1 MINLIIIF
9 VLSSMIF
16 IINSTS
22 VAIVKTN
29 DEQLEDIFEKK
40 KKSAALIKKVSSYY
54 RRFQTLTNISI
65 YFMSF
70 LNAFL
75 LFNLSQDNLFNA
87 SIYIFGYFFIYV
99 LVLNHTARRIG
110 LKYVERVA
118 TNFIGL
124 YFIIFKLFYP
134 ITVTTY
140 FMSRLIAKL
149 FGLNENLTDKEMAE
163 EQIRTLVNESTET
176 GVLDEEESEMIQ
188 NVFEFDNT
196 EVHEVMTHRTDIKG
210 FDIKMSEKEIME
222 IFSKEPY
229 TRYPVY
235 KDNLDTI
242 LGTVHLKDFLPY
254 MLGKRKKINLKSLM
268 RKPYFIPESK
278 KINDLMKEMQMTKN
292 HIAIILDEYGGTSGL
307 VTFENVIEEL
317 IGDVSDEFDN
327 EEIEIYKI
335 GKNLYHVLGS
345 TNLYD
350 VEEEL
355 EISLNDNESDTI
367 AGFIL
372 NHIGHLPKDD
382 EVVSF
387 EYKNLLFKVLQI
399 EDRTIEK
406 VSIQKLEEEKKVE

>member
-29 DEQLEDIFEKK
+29 NEQLEDIFEIK
-40 KKSAALIKKVSSYY
+40 KKSAVLIKKVSTYY

-70 LNAFL
+70 VNAFL
-75 LFNLSQDNLFNA
+75 ILNLSQDNLFNA
-87 SIYIFGYFFIYV
+87 SIYIFGYFLIYV

-124 YFIIFKLFYP
+124 YFIIFNLFYP
-134 ITVTTY
+134 ITITTY
-140 FMSRLIAKL
+140 FMSRLIAKV

-188 NVFEFDNT
+188 NVFEFDDT
-196 EVHEVMTHRTDIKG
+196 EVYEVMTHRTDIKG
-210 FDIKMSEKEIME
+210 FEISMSEKEIME

-292 HIAIILDEYGGTSGL
+292 HIAIILDEYGGTTGL

-317 IGDVSDEFDN
+317 N
-327 EEIEIYKI
+327 
-335 GKNLYHVLGS
+335 
-345 TNLYD
+345 
-350 VEEEL
+350 
-355 EISLNDNESDTI
+355 
-367 AGFIL
+367 
-372 NHIGHLPKDD
+372 
-382 EVVSF
+382 
-387 EYKNLLFKVLQI
+387 
-399 EDRTIEK
+399 R
-406 VSIQKLEEEKKVE
+406 